1 MYYPSL
7 FSLALTLI
15 FIVINNR
22 TMTRIHTEQ
31 IKALKD
37 TQTAQNEIYDS
48 NFKELYDRTRFMMTT
63 QEILEQ
69 LEKHAEND
77 TQTHKEQNLRMHEM
91 EKRFMEELKA
101 IHKEITEIRVRT
113 G

>member
-15 FIVINNR
+15 FIIINNR

-31 IKALKD
+31 IKTLKD

-91 EKRFMEELKA
+91 EQRFMEELKA